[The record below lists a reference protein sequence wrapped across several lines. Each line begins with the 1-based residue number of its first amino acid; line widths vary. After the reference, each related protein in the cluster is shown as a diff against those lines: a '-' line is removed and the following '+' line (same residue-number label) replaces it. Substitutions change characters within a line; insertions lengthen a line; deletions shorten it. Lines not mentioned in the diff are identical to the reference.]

1 MSSTFARLFQNVG
14 TTYSSNSKH
23 IPMLNEI
30 SATLNNYY
38 GSMTQIARKKRLMG
52 WFKQIPEL
60 SALSTKFVRDIVS
73 DFHFEPVKGFR
84 TNGVKKANLFV
95 AQSNYKRIK
104 YSRVLDRLITGEDF
118 LWLGKLK
125 KKQIKEHAIKFVKEK
140 YGKLETKEAK
150 AMSDILCKEV
160 FNVIDTQHQIDNPEA
175 IDEDIIKPRMI
186 RHMASSTMQVIYD
199 QYDLKNYVQDVG
211 GKKEPFSP
219 DEVIRGTFFDVDGKV
234 NGFSNV
240 EGIIVQLE
248 LLRFMW
254 QNMLSVQ
261 RNGGSMDKIYTLE
274 DMKDVSSPAYKRIE
288 EQLKSYKQLENKHGS
303 MLFTGKVN
311 VTELQQLDSMQFKDL
326 GLYITGLVAMQWSIP
341 RSSIP
346 FIVGGTNTKDDTGGN
361 SERGYWDTVEYC
373 QKIDA
378 DIDNNELWIPYFGV
392 RMVYDTKFIQKDVQV
407 ETAKQLKYNNIKL
420 TNEMLRASGKQIKP
434 DLLTKMVGLVPED
447 LEVYEEPVE
456 EIDSTLNNQVSK
468 DDAKP
473 VGEQNVSDKKRREQ
487 NSVIASRGAPPTGV
501 GKERKEFEG
510 KMRKTVSFETFITVY
525 NEDKAYHPGKA
536 PRVFKTSNDLYTS
549 FEFASS
555 DFAYLAIVL
564 NTDLEDRKVQLMSLS
579 GNIYGG

>member
-1 MSSTFARLFQNVG
+1 
-14 TTYSSNSKH
+14 
-23 IPMLNEI
+23 MLNEI

-447 LEVYEEPVE
+447 LEVYEEPAE